1 MPEMRGKQAPSRIRI
16 EHPAPAV
23 DCGRWPVKAASGDVI
38 SVSVDVFRDGHE
50 VLRAVVRWRGPG
62 DDADWREAPLHPIDA
77 HHDGVRWAGEIQLGE
92 PGTWTWTVRAWTA
105 PFASWRDEVARKLAA
120 GQPDL
125 SGEASEGAV
134 LISEAARRA
143 KGDDRS
149 RLASAA
155 AALEETADVE
165 AALDP
170 ELDELVE
177 RWAPHAEQTT
187 LDQRMQIEV
196 DRAHA
201 RFGSWYELFP
211 RSWGGFK
218 GVEKQ
223 LPRLAELGFDVLY
236 LPPIH
241 PIGHT
246 NRKGRNNSL
255 VAAPGDPGSP
265 R

>member
-1 MPEMRGKQAPSRIRI
+1 MPEMPAKRSSAAVAVGAETRSPRSSEGARPAPKQPPSRIRVQL
-16 EHPAPAV
+16 PGPVV
-23 DCGRWPVKAASGDVI
+23 DGGRWPVKATSGDTI
-38 SVSVDVFRDGHE
+38 RVSADVFRDGHE
-50 VLRAVVRWRGPG
+50 VLRAVVRWRGPSDG
-62 DDADWREAPLHPIDA
+62 DWHEAPLHPIDA
-77 HHDGVRWAGEIQLGE
+77 HHNGVRWAGELQVDE

-134 LISEAARRA
+134 LIAEAARRA

-170 ELDELVE
+170 DLDELVE

-196 DRAHA
+196 DR
-201 RFGSWYELFP
+201 
-211 RSWGGFK
+211 
-218 GVEKQ
+218 
-223 LPRLAELGFDVLY
+223 
-236 LPPIH
+236 
-241 PIGHT
+241 
-246 NRKGRNNSL
+246 
-255 VAAPGDPGSP
+255 
-265 R
+265 